1 MVFGNKTLQ
10 GGGMLYE
17 FTTFTFHSV
26 GTVGRLGPSLSTL
39 LASYDTG
46 SNSWLNNTT
55 FFDCSTTITGTQ
67 KWRVPV
73 SGNYQIT
80 AIGSQGTD
88 GSVTWRG
95 GYGASMIG
103 TFSLTYGTVLHI
115 VAGQKNNLTGYA
127 SGGGA
132 SAVWISTETTPLI
145 VAGGGGGGNTVTY
158 PTSGYNASTTT
169 SGVGSNGTLTGNGG
183 DDGNGGLGS
192 TTNQPG
198 GGCGWITNGFPGF
211 LTTETGGKTFL
222 SGSAGGLG
230 YTPPT
235 YDGGFGG
242 GGAGFGGGGGGGGYS
257 GGGAGTY
264 NDPDGSSGGGGGS
277 YNSGTSQT
285 NTISNTYNSGS
296 VTITLL

>member
-1 MVFGNKTLQ
+1 MVFGNKVLQ
-10 GGGMLYE
+10 GGGVLYE

-26 GTVGRLGPSLSTL
+26 GTVGRLGPSLATL

-46 SNSWLNNTT
+46 SNPWLNNTT

-67 KWRVPV
+67 KWKVPV

-88 GSVTWRG
+88 GNASVKG
-95 GYGASMIG
+95 GYGSSMIG
-103 TFSLTYGTVLHI
+103 TFSLNYGTVLHI
-115 VAGQKNNLTGYA
+115 VAGQKNNSVGYA
-127 SGGGA
+127 PGGGA
-132 SAVWISTETTPLI
+132 SAVWISTETIPLI

-158 PTSGYNASTTT
+158 ASSGKDASTTT
-169 SGVGSNGTLTGNGG
+169 SGVSSYGAAGTDGSGGATGGQTGGGAGWSGAGG
-183 DDGNGGLGS
+183 DGTSDGGEILNGD
-192 TTNQPG
+192 
-198 GGCGWITNGFPGF
+198 
-211 LTTETGGKTFL
+211 
-222 SGSAGGLG
+222 ARGGLG
-230 YTPPT
+230 YDTT

-242 GGAGFGGGGGGGGYS
+242 GGGGFGGGGGGGGYS
-257 GGGAGTY
+257 GGGGGKY
-264 NDPDGSSGGGGGS
+264 NDSFSKSAGGGGGS